1 MAVNLSLTK
10 EQVQLLLP
18 MLQQITDLDTR
29 SDQMAVQ
36 TPKSARAGHPTAN
49 GSWSRYQW
57 QFGSSGS
64 SKPELWM
71 SISQVCRGVV
81 VKAVQSVL
89 YLVSTWWFATEKKT
103 ELTKLLKL
111 TKLPACKFNVMS
123 PSREVGGPNSWRG
136 SLILGTCFVTQL
148 KHLL

>member
-36 TPKSARAGHPTAN
+36 TPTSARVGHPTAN
-49 GSWSRYQW
+49 GSWNRYQW

-71 SISQVCRGVV
+71 SEPSLSGSGGEGS
-81 VKAVQSVL
+81 SVRPL
-89 YLVSTWWFATEKKT
+89 PRIHSVICYRKK
-103 ELTKLLKL
+103 
-111 TKLPACKFNVMS
+111 N
-123 PSREVGGPNSWRG
+123 
-136 SLILGTCFVTQL
+136 
-148 KHLL
+148 